1 MSIIMKTVKVSD
13 KGQIAIPSEIQR
25 MTGIKKGDTIILTI
39 KDDKILL
46 KKVDDILSKMTYDF
60 KDMEHYAEESLEE
73 FWKDEPKGM
82 WEKYLEP
89 RSKQKRK

>member
-1 MSIIMKTVKVSD
+1 
-13 KGQIAIPSEIQR
+13 
-25 MTGIKKGDTIILTI
+25 
-39 KDDKILL
+39 
-46 KKVDDILSKMTYDF
+46 
-60 KDMEHYAEESLEE
+60 MEHYAEESLEE